1 MKNPLIVLAF
11 ISVFVACD
19 HRVAKTY
26 QCQEFSL
33 SCELKKDRILVM
45 PISFDTTLV
54 DAYGDQL
61 HASNQW
67 YVISTKARALAP
79 IRVRVSLPGGSVE
92 APLYTFTPDPSQL
105 LNYWRDTKIRIDTA
119 DLSAMVYGLNKAV
132 IVVSGVNE
140 VAVYHGYDGQLAVL
154 LEPK

>member
-1 MKNPLIVLAF
+1 MKNLLIFSVLV
-11 ISVFVACD
+11 SVFVACE

-33 SCELKKDRILVM
+33 SCELQKDIILIL
-45 PISFDTTLV
+45 PIEFDSTLV

-61 HASNQW
+61 YVKW

-79 IRVRVSLPGGSVE
+79 IGVRVPLSSASVE
-92 APLYTFTPDPSQL
+92 VPNYTFTPDPSQL

-119 DLSAMVYGLNKAV
+119 DLSAMVYGLNKAAV
-132 IVVSGVNE
+132 VVSGVNE
-140 VAVYHGYDGQLAVL
+140 VVVYHGFDELLANLV
-154 LEPK
+154 EPK